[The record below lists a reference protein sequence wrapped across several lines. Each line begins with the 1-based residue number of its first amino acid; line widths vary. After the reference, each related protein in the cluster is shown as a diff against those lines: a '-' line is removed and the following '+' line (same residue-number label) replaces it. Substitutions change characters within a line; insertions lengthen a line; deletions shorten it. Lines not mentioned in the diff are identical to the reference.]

1 MNSVW
6 CFQRGSLCVKL
17 TSAARASWRLATQ
30 GADVRQHNVQGMARS
45 SPIISLHKLFRT
57 SASSWHSGCI
67 KYAHGSKQQYVST
80 LLSSQFLSL
89 HTVQNWESMTVCIF
103 QIGRWSAPV
112 SRERLFQNKKF
123 PVPRL
128 SSNCLNFSS
137 LPVYLLCS
145 SIQLPRL
152 IANFYTVATLA
163 AR

>member
-30 GADVRQHNVQGMARS
+30 GADVRQHNVQAMARS
-45 SPIISLHKLFRT
+45 
-57 SASSWHSGCI
+57 SSWHSGCI
-67 KYAHGSKQQYVST
+67 KHAHGSKQQYVST

-89 HTVQNWESMTVCIF
+89 HTVQNWESMTVHIF

-145 SIQLPRL
+145 SIQLARL

>member
-45 SPIISLHKLFRT
+45 
-57 SASSWHSGCI
+57 SSWHSGCI

-112 SRERLFQNKKF
+112 SRKRLFQNKKF

-145 SIQLPRL
+145 SIQLARL

>member
-45 SPIISLHKLFRT
+45 
-57 SASSWHSGCI
+57 SSWHSGCI

-123 PVPRL
+123 PVTRL

-145 SIQLPRL
+145 SIQLARL